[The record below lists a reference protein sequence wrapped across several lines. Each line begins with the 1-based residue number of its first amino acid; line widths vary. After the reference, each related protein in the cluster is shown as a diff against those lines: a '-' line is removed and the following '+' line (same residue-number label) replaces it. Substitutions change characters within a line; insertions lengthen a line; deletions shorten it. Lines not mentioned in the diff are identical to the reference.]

1 VGYVELLLL
10 GTGKTM
16 SLPPPA
22 IREYLHEIGVQVD
35 VMDTVSF
42 VSQAHCDVTHACTL
56 QKNACS
62 TFNLLSEEG
71 RRVAAALLPLGPI
84 TPWK

>member
-1 VGYVELLLL
+1 
-10 GTGKTM
+10 M

-22 IREYLHEIGVQVD
+22 IREYLREIGVHVD
-35 VMDTVSF
+35 VMDTVGF
-42 VSQAHCDVTHACTL
+42 ISQLYCNVTHACTL

-71 RRVAAALLPLGPI
+71 RRVAAALLPLRPI